1 MKQQGR
7 VKLWLLLAAGSG
19 DLIHSKHLDHLGP
32 RTLTQ
37 GFLFQIFSLLNSG
50 YKSDSCSCSKT
61 PFQDVNR
68 KQVNKCLVVRYFW
81 WRKTKTKQE
90 LVYHNTSFYLY
101 SI

>member
-19 DLIHSKHLDHLGP
+19 DLIHSKHLDHSGP

-50 YKSDSCSCSKT
+50 YKVILVHVAKPHSKM
-61 PFQDVNR
+61 
-68 KQVNKCLVVRYFW
+68 
-81 WRKTKTKQE
+81 
-90 LVYHNTSFYLY
+90 
-101 SI
+101 